1 MQPANLP
8 RNVNPKELGPAR
20 GFSHATIVG
29 GFVWLGGQIG
39 SDATGKVPE
48 PGDIVAQYARAIRNV
63 SIALRAAGSAPGD
76 TVKLTYY
83 VTDLNAYKD
92 NLRAI
97 GSAYREVFG
106 HHYPATTLVE
116 VRSLFEPDALV
127 EIEAVAV
134 CPA

>member
-1 MQPANLP
+1 MQPANPP

-20 GFSHATIVG
+20 GFSHATVAG

-39 SDATGKVPE
+39 SDTTGNIPE

-63 SIALRAAGSAPGD
+63 SLALRAAGAAPAD

-83 VTDLNAYKD
+83 VTDVQAYKS
-92 NLRAI
+92 NLQAI
-97 GSAYREVFG
+97 GSAYRKVFG
-106 HHYPATTLVE
+106 RHYPATTLVE
-116 VRSLFEPDALV
+116 VRSLFDTAALV

-134 CPA
+134 CRS

>member
-1 MQPANLP
+1 MQPAKPL
-8 RNVNPKELGPAR
+8 RNVNPDELGPAR
-20 GFSHATIVG
+20 GFSHATVAG
-29 GFVWLGGQIG
+29 GLVWLGGQIG
-39 SDATGKVPE
+39 SDVTGKVPE
-48 PGDIVAQYARAIRNV
+48 PGDVVAQFTRAIRNV
-63 SIALRAAGSAPGD
+63 SIALRAVGSVPAD

-83 VTDLNAYKD
+83 VTDLKTYKD

-116 VRSLFEPDALV
+116 VSSLFDPDALV

>member
-1 MQPANLP
+1 MKPANPP
-8 RNVNPKELGPAR
+8 RNVNADELGPAR
-20 GFSHATIVG
+20 GFSHATVAG
-29 GFVWLGGQIG
+29 GLVWLGGQIG
-39 SDATGKVPE
+39 SDVTGKVPE
-48 PGDIVAQYARAIRNV
+48 PGDVVAQFTRAIRNV
-63 SIALRAAGSAPGD
+63 SIALRAVGSVPAD

-83 VTDLNAYKD
+83 VTDLKTYKD

-97 GSAYREVFG
+97 GAAYREVFG

-116 VRSLFEPDALV
+116 VGSLFDPDALV